1 MISVLKEI
9 NLKQSSIDPF
19 MFVSEDGGQ
28 VVAIYVD
35 DLLVLGSEMKGVQEV
50 EDVPEENFEVTCF
63 GTPRLLLS
71 IQISWF
77 ENRVTSCQEL
87 YILKILDKYKMSDC
101 KPSPTPM
108 DCGAKPQAAR
118 AEDEKTVKTEYQSK
132 IGSLLYLAAGTRP
145 DIMFAVNALSQ
156 FSSNPT
162 KVHLN
167 MVNHIFRDLKGLARK
182 TLVYMKTD
190 EVEIFMYTDASYA
203 STIDDRKSQSGF
215 IGFYGKAAVTW
226 TSKKQK
232 SVALSS
238 TEAEYIALSLTC
250 RQVMCMSYLVKDL
263 KIKIC
268 PLLLCDNQ
276 AAIHISSNCVMH
288 QRSKHIDVHFH
299 YVKERILGQD
309 VKLSIFP
316 QKKI

>member
-1 MISVLKEI
+1 
-9 NLKQSSIDPF
+9 

-35 DLLVLGSEMKGVQEV
+35 DLLVLGSEMKRVQEV
-50 EDVPEENFEVTCF
+50 EDVLKENFEVTCF
-63 GTPRLLLS
+63 GIPRLLLS

-77 ENRVTSCQEL
+77 ENRVTLCQEL
-87 YILKILDKYKMSDC
+87 YILKILDKYKMSEC

-118 AEDEKTVKTEYQSK
+118 AEDEKTDKTEYQSK

-167 MVNHIFRDLKGLARK
+167 MVNHIFRYLRGSTRK

-190 EVEIFMYTDASYA
+190 VVKIFMYTDASYA

-215 IGFYGKAAVTW
+215 IGFYCKAAVTW

-232 SVALSS
+232 SVAVSS
-238 TEAEYIALSLTC
+238 TEAEYMALSLAC
-250 RQVMCMSYLVKDL
+250 RQVMWMSYLVKDL
-263 KIKIC
+263 NIKIC
-268 PLLLCDNQ
+268 LLLLCDNQ

-299 YVKERILGQD
+299 YVRERH
-309 VKLSIFP
+309 
-316 QKKI
+316 

>member
-1 MISVLKEI
+1 
-9 NLKQSSIDPF
+9 

-35 DLLVLGSEMKGVQEV
+35 DLLVLGSEMKRVQK
-50 EDVPEENFEVTCF
+50 ENFEVTCF

-71 IQISWF
+71 IQIPWF
-77 ENRVTSCQEL
+77 ENRVTLCQEL

-118 AEDEKTVKTEYQSK
+118 AEDEKTDETEYQ
-132 IGSLLYLAAGTRP
+132 Y
-145 DIMFAVNALSQ
+145 
-156 FSSNPT
+156 
-162 KVHLN
+162 
-167 MVNHIFRDLKGLARK
+167 LKGSARK

-190 EVEIFMYTDASYA
+190 EVKIFMYTDASYA

-232 SVALSS
+232 SVAVSS
-238 TEAEYIALSLTC
+238 TEAEYMASSLAS
-250 RQVMCMSYLVKDL
+250 R
-263 KIKIC
+263 
-268 PLLLCDNQ
+268 Q

-288 QRSKHIDVHFH
+288 QRSKHIDVQLHH
-299 YVKERILGQD
+299 VRKRILGQD
-309 VKLSIFP
+309 VNIEYISTEENIADMLTKPLGKEKFNHLVIFLSC
-316 QKKI
+316 